1 MHTDYKFVYLALKL
15 PLAMSN
21 KVSND
26 SSKTD
31 KEVKTLL
38 LVGNSPNLVDEFN
51 AKAEWSRMLND
62 LQDGLKGYLD
72 GIKESSSFRQMM
84 QAIANLYRMHGQIE
98 DENNTGKKIEDQLIK
113 WFYEV
118 GQLAPTAVHR
128 MLVDL
133 KFDCY
138 LTTNYDFALD
148 KALSKSPAKFKFSY
162 KEDNTSVIKAFL
174 EEGKICPESGDTGVY
189 HIHGKISDPASMIM
203 SPRSYQIAV
212 GELDKYW
219 KEKKESEEEK
229 RKDGWLDLI
238 CTADVHI
245 CGFNPRP
252 EESIFWYALEQ
263 RFLEIQKKR
272 IADLYPRTFVYLFH
286 KEGDAD
292 DDKEK
297 KALEALL
304 KTYAVTTVFIPVR
317 GGDYVSA
324 WKQLIGEILLRKN
337 KWSIYHR
344 SPKSVDQS
352 EKLSDELIECLQK
365 TESGGGRKASKG
377 TNMSTAFTVH
387 YQFPNHCLFTLSPTK
402 RTSIK
407 RLGRWLCYCKIDGRA
422 HMYEFSDSRQLLFL
436 CPKDKSKSSV
446 PVLVNYK
453 TGELFCLNDEQNKMT
468 SLGKGSKINDIE
480 DFVSRK
486 NVPK

>member
-1 MHTDYKFVYLALKL
+1 MTESEAN
-15 PLAMSN
+15 N
-21 KVSND
+21 KNETSQG
-26 SSKTD
+26 
-31 KEVKTLL
+31 VKTLL

-51 AKAEWSRMLND
+51 SKAEWSRMLND
-62 LQDGLKGYLD
+62 LRRGLEDYLD
-72 GIKESSSFRQMM
+72 GIEESASFPQIM
-84 QAIANLYRMHGQIE
+84 QAIGNLYRMHGHIE
-98 DENNTGKKIEDQLIK
+98 DENNTGKKIEDQLIN

-118 GQLAPTAVHR
+118 GHLAPTAIHR
-128 MLVDL
+128 MLVAL

-148 KALSKSPAKFKFSY
+148 KALSKSSAKFKFSY
-162 KEDNTSVIKAFL
+162 KEDNASVIKKFF
-174 EEGKICPESGDTGVY
+174 EEGKPSKESVDTRVY

-219 KEKKESEEEK
+219 RESRVENSIY
-229 RKDGWLDLI
+229 GWLKPF

-245 CGFNPRP
+245 CGFTLRP

-263 RFLEIQKKR
+263 RFLEIQEKR
-272 IADLYPRTFVYLFH
+272 IADSYPRTFVYLFY
-286 KEGDAD
+286 KEGNAD
-292 DDKEK
+292 DEKEK

-337 KWSIYHR
+337 KWAIYHR
-344 SPKSVDQS
+344 SSKSVDQS

-365 TESGGGRKASKG
+365 TESGGGRKASRGK
-377 TNMSTAFTVH
+377 NMSTAFTNH
-387 YQFPNHCLFTLSPTK
+387 YKFLNHCLFELSESK
-402 RTSIK
+402 RANIK

-436 CPKDKSKSSV
+436 CPEDGSKSKV

-453 TGELFCLNDEQNKMT
+453 TGELFCLSDEQNKMT
-468 SLGKGSKINDIE
+468 SLGKGCEINDIE
-480 DFVSRK
+480 DFVNRI

>member
-1 MHTDYKFVYLALKL
+1 MSAEE
-15 PLAMSN
+15 SN
-21 KVSND
+21 KGGETSN
-26 SSKTD
+26 K
-31 KEVKTLL
+31 KESLL

-51 AKAEWSRMLND
+51 SKAEWSRMLKD
-62 LQDGLKGYLD
+62 LRRDLEDYLD
-72 GIKESSSFRQMM
+72 GIEESSSFLQMM
-84 QAIANLYRMHGQIE
+84 QAIGNLYRMHDHIVDQ
-98 DENNTGKKIEDQLIK
+98 NHTGKKIEDQLIN

-118 GQLAPTAVHR
+118 GQLAPTAIHR

-133 KFDCY
+133 NFDYY

-148 KALSKSPAKFKFSY
+148 KALSKSSAKFKFSY
-162 KEDNTSVIKAFL
+162 KEDNASVIKKFF
-174 EEGKICPESGDTGVY
+174 EKGKPSTESGDTGVY
-189 HIHGKISDPASMIM
+189 HIHGKISEPASMIM

-219 KEKKESEEEK
+219 RESRDANSIYKWMEPF
-229 RKDGWLDLI
+229 

-272 IADLYPRTFVYLFH
+272 IADSYPRTFVYLFH

-292 DDKEK
+292 DMKEK

-337 KWSIYHR
+337 KLHIH
-344 SPKSVDQS
+344 QS
-352 EKLSDELIECLQK
+352 RHDNEDEVEELSDELIECLQK
-365 TESGGGRKASKG
+365 TERGRGRIASRG

-387 YQFPNHCLFTLSPTK
+387 YKFPNHCLFTLSPTK
-402 RTSIK
+402 RASIK

-422 HMYEFSDSRQLLFL
+422 HMYEFPYLGPIPPYLTEGGGGD
-436 CPKDKSKSSV
+436 V
-446 PVLVNYK
+446 HVLVNYK
-453 TGELFCLNDEQNKMT
+453 TGELFCLNDKPNKMT
-468 SLGKGSKINDIE
+468 FVCIGRKIESIKT
-480 DFVSRK
+480 FV
-486 NVPK
+486 NHIDVPK